1 MYIISGGKVMNN
13 SKVVII
19 GDGMVG
25 SSIAYTFLLNETVKD
40 IVIIDVNKEKAEGD
54 VLDMRHGLPFVSPK
68 NIISGDYKDIK
79 DAHIVIITAGVAQKE
94 GETRSELL
102 GRNIKIFDSI
112 VENMKPYLS
121 DDAIILVVT
130 NPVDVLSYFV
140 YKKLNIHHSRVIGS
154 GTVLDTARLKS
165 SIASH
170 IGIDSRNVHTYVL
183 GEHGD
188 SEVAAYS
195 VTTVGGLPLDKYC
208 LNCGKCKDKNLELN
222 KLHEEVK
229 NAAYEIINK
238 KGATYYAVALA
249 VNQIVKAIINDYH
262 SILTVSTLIEN
273 EFDGKVKD
281 IYFSLPCI
289 VSSKGV
295 NKILRP
301 QYSEDEINKLI
312 LSGNKIKNEIK
323 EIM

>member
-1 MYIISGGKVMNN
+1 MNN
-13 SKVVII
+13 TKVVII

-40 IVIIDVNKEKAEGD
+40 LVIIDINKNKAEGD
-54 VLDMRHGLPFVSPK
+54 VLDLKHGLPFVSPK
-68 NIISGDYKDIK
+68 NIKAGDYSDIK
-79 DAHIVIITAGVAQKE
+79 DAHIVIITAGVNQKE
-94 GETRSELL
+94 GETRSQLL

-112 VENMKPYLS
+112 VDNMKPYLS
-121 DDAIILVVT
+121 EEAIILVVT
-130 NPVDVLSYFV
+130 NPVDVLTYFV
-140 YKKLNIHHSRVIGS
+140 YKKLGIGSSRVIGS

-195 VTTVGGLPLDKYC
+195 VTTIGGLPLDKYC
-208 LNCGKCKDKNLELN
+208 TKCN
-222 KLHEEVK
+222 KCCNKSLQLKSLHYEAK

-262 SILTVSTLIEN
+262 SILTVSTYIAS
-273 EFDGKVKD
+273 EFSNQVND

-295 NKILRP
+295 ERILRP
-301 QYSEDEINKLI
+301 EYSKDEINALI
-312 LSGNKIKNEIK
+312 ASGEKIKREIK
-323 EIM
+323 EINN